1 MDDYV
6 SKPIQP
12 EVLFKV
18 VEGFIST
25 PFDLEAPH

>member
-12 EVLFKV
+12 DRLF
-18 VEGFIST
+18 ETIERLT
-25 PFDLEAPH
+25 APGALLPAD